1 MEKELILTPE
11 ELYYLGSFLQ
21 AKYIDYAYVAAMG
34 DIKQNYPLFEQET
47 KASLVSSGILTEDF
61 GGSLEIDKTIL
72 EILRPIFF
80 GEIETSIDVCY
91 LGETNYVSVN
101 KFHFYDG
108 IATMVAGDNGK
119 LVIKSID
126 QIAIKDFV
134 AALLPETYD
143 CETKVV
149 QDIDKTK
156 ITRFIATKNIVVG
169 KNATVKTCIEADGII
184 YQETE
189 NGIESITRN
198 DFISS
203 VYDIVKG
210 V

>member
-34 DIKQNYPLFEQET
+34 DIKRNYPLFEQET
-47 KASLVSSGILTEDF
+47 KASLVTSGILTEDF
-61 GGSLEIDKTIL
+61 GGSLEIDKSIL

-134 AALLPETYD
+134 TALLPETYD
-143 CETKVV
+143 CETKIV

-169 KNATVKTCIEADGII
+169 KNATVKTYIEADGII